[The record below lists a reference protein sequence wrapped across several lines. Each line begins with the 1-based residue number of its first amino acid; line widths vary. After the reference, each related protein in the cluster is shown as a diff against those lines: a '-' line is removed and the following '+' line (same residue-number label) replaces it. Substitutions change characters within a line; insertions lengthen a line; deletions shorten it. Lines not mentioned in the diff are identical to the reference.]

1 MLTLRRHTF
10 FMLCFATLFFG
21 CSRTDQQAVDTAQT
35 APAGLTAA
43 AVAGRW
49 DMRAVP
55 FSGDTTPTTFV
66 LTANADNTDWTLT
79 FPGRAP
85 VPSRVRIE
93 GDSIVS
99 EAGPYASVRRK
110 DVQVRTYTVMR
121 LEGDSLV
128 GTAVARYT
136 TAGADSVLNL
146 RVTGTRAK

>member
-1 MLTLRRHTF
+1 MLTLRRYTSF
-10 FMLCFATLFFG
+10 TLFSASLVFG
-21 CSRTDQQAVDTAQT
+21 CARTDQQAVDSAQ
-35 APAGLTAA
+35 GLTAA
-43 AVAGRW
+43 DLAGRW

-55 FSGDTTPTTFV
+55 FSGDTAATTFV
-66 LTANADNTDWTLT
+66 LTADAADTEWTLT
-79 FPGRAP
+79 FPGRPP
-85 VPSRVRIE
+85 VRSRVRIE

-146 RVTGTRAK
+146 RVSGTRAR

>member
-10 FMLCFATLFFG
+10 LTLCSATLFFG
-21 CSRTDQQAVDTAQT
+21 CAKTDQQAVDSAQ
-35 APAGLTAA
+35 PAGLTAA
-43 AVAGRW
+43 DIAGRW

-55 FSGDTTPTTFV
+55 FRGDTTPTTFV
-66 LTANADNTDWTLT
+66 LTANADNNEWTLT
-79 FPGRAP
+79 FPGREP
-85 VPSRVRIE
+85 VRSRVRIE

-110 DVQVRTYTVMR
+110 DVQVKTYTVMR

-136 TAGADSVLNL
+136 APGADSVLNL
-146 RVTGTRAK
+146 RVSGTRAR